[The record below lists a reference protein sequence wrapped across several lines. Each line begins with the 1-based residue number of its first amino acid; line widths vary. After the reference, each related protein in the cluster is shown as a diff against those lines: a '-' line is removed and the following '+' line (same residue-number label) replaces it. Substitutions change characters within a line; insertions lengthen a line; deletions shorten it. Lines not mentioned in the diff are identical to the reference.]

1 MRDSADVEPIV
12 HVPLSEFDMLWETE
26 GQEDERQSEFD

>member
-1 MRDSADVEPIV
+1 V

-26 GQEDERQSEFD
+26 EPDNERKSEFDC